1 MIEAFHSLSDWV
13 VAFADSDWAI
23 LVLAIEAFAEA
34 IFFPIPPDPLLVLV
48 ALLQQHLAIWL
59 AIMVTVA
66 SVAGAVV
73 GHWLGGRL
81 GRPVLDRWFSKRIV
95 DAAEGWLGRYG
106 VWATIIAAF
115 TPIPYKVFA
124 ITAGVLGMDR
134 RSFIIAS
141 VIGRGARFMTI
152 GVLIMVYGERIE
164 EFIGDNFELVTV
176 GIGVALIVALAGM
189 GLAHRL
195 RTRSEPG

>member
-1 MIEAFHSLSDWV
+1 MIDAFHSLSDWV

-23 LVLAIEAFAEA
+23 LVLAVEALAES

-48 ALLQQHLAIWL
+48 ALLQQHLAILL
-59 AIMVTVA
+59 ALMVTVA

-73 GHWLGGRL
+73 GHWLGGTI
-81 GRPVLDRWFSKRIV
+81 GRPLLDRWFSKRIV
-95 DAAEGWLGRYG
+95 DSAEGWLGRYG

-124 ITAGVLGMDR
+124 ITAGVLDMDR
-134 RSFIIAS
+134 RSFILAS
-141 VIGRGARFMTI
+141 IIGRGARFMTI
-152 GVLIMVYGERIE
+152 GVLVMVYGERIE
-164 EFIGDNFELVTV
+164 EFIGENFELVTV
-176 GIGVALIVALAGM
+176 GVGAALIAALAVV

-195 RTRSEPG
+195 RTRSAPG

>member
-1 MIEAFHSLSDWV
+1 MIEALHSLSDWV
-13 VAFADSDWAI
+13 IAFADSEWAI
-23 LVLAIEAFAEA
+23 LALAVEAFAES

-81 GRPVLDRWFSKRIV
+81 GRPVLDRFFSERIV
-95 DAAEGWLGRYG
+95 DAAEGWLRRYG

-124 ITAGVLGMDR
+124 ITAGVLDMDR

-141 VIGRGARFMTI
+141 LIGRGARFMII
-152 GVLIMVYGERIE
+152 GVLVMIYGERIE

-176 GIGVALIVALAGM
+176 GVGAAAIAALLAV
-189 GLAHRL
+189 GLAHRM
-195 RTRSEPG
+195 RSSSAPG

>member
-1 MIEAFHSLSDWV
+1 MIKAFHSLSDWV
-13 VAFADSDWAI
+13 IAFADSEWAI
-23 LVLAIEAFAEA
+23 LALAVEAFAES

-59 AIMVTVA
+59 AIMVTIA
-66 SVAGAVV
+66 SVAGAVA

-81 GRPVLDRWFSKRIV
+81 GRPILDRFFSERIV
-95 DAAEGWLGRYG
+95 DAAEGWLRRYG

-124 ITAGVLGMDR
+124 ITAGVLDMDR

-141 VIGRGARFMTI
+141 IIGRGARFMII
-152 GVLIMVYGERIE
+152 GVLVMIYGERIE
-164 EFIGDNFELVTV
+164 KFIGETFELVTV
-176 GIGVALIVALAGM
+176 GVGTALIAALLAL

-195 RTRSEPG
+195 RARSAPG

>member
-1 MIEAFHSLSDWV
+1 MIEAFHSLSGWV
-13 VAFADSDWAI
+13 IAFADSEWAI
-23 LVLAIEAFAEA
+23 LALAVEAFAES

-59 AIMVTVA
+59 AIMVTIA

-73 GHWLGGRL
+73 GHWLGRRL
-81 GRPVLDRWFSKRIV
+81 GRPILDRFFSERIV

-124 ITAGVLGMDR
+124 ITAGVLDMDR
-134 RSFIIAS
+134 RSFIFAS
-141 VIGRGARFMTI
+141 IIGRGARFMLI
-152 GVLIMVYGERIE
+152 GVLVMIYGERIE

-176 GIGVALIVALAGM
+176 GIGAAAIATLLAV
-189 GLAHRL
+189 GLAHRM
-195 RTRSEPG
+195 RTRSAPG

>member
-1 MIEAFHSLSDWV
+1 MIDAFHSLSDWV

-23 LVLAIEAFAEA
+23 LVLAVEAFAES

-59 AIMVTVA
+59 AIMVTVT
-66 SVAGAVV
+66 SVAGAIV
-73 GHWLGGRL
+73 GHWLGGKL
-81 GRPVLDRWFSKRIV
+81 GRPLLDRWFSERIV
-95 DAAEGWLGRYG
+95 DAAEGWLSRYG

-124 ITAGVLGMDR
+124 ITAGVLDMDR

-141 VIGRGARFMTI
+141 IIGRGARFMTI
-152 GVLIMVYGERIE
+152 GVLVMVYGDRIE

-176 GIGVALIVALAGM
+176 SVGAALIAALTAFA
-189 GLAHRL
+189 LAHRL
-195 RTRSEPG
+195 RGRSASG

>member
-1 MIEAFHSLSDWV
+1 MINAFHSLSDWV

-23 LVLAIEAFAEA
+23 AVLAIEAFAES

-59 AIMVTVA
+59 ALMVTVA

-73 GHWLGGRL
+73 GHWLGGAV
-81 GRPVLDRWFSKRIV
+81 GRPLLDRWFSKRIV

-124 ITAGVLGMDR
+124 ITAGVLDMDR

-152 GVLIMVYGERIE
+152 GVLVMVYGERIE

-176 GIGVALIVALAGM
+176 GVGAALIAALAAV

-195 RTRSEPG
+195 RARSAPG

>member
-1 MIEAFHSLSDWV
+1 VIDAFHSLSDWV

-23 LVLAIEAFAEA
+23 LVLAVEAFAES

-59 AIMVTVA
+59 AIMVTVT
-66 SVAGAVV
+66 SVAGAIV
-73 GHWLGGRL
+73 GHWLGGKL
-81 GRPVLDRWFSKRIV
+81 GRPLLDRWFSERIV
-95 DAAEGWLGRYG
+95 DAAEGWLSRYG

-124 ITAGVLGMDR
+124 ITAGVLDMDR

-141 VIGRGARFMTI
+141 IIGRGARFMTI
-152 GVLIMVYGERIE
+152 GVLVMVYGDRIE

-176 GIGVALIVALAGM
+176 SVGAALIAALTAFA
-189 GLAHRL
+189 LAHRL
-195 RTRSEPG
+195 RGRSASG

>member
-1 MIEAFHSLSDWV
+1 MIDAFHSLSDWV

-23 LVLAIEAFAEA
+23 LVLAVEAFAES

-59 AIMVTVA
+59 ALMVTVA

-73 GHWLGGRL
+73 GHWLGGAV
-81 GRPVLDRWFSKRIV
+81 GRPLLDRWFSKRIV
-95 DAAEGWLGRYG
+95 DTAEGWLGRYG

-124 ITAGVLGMDR
+124 ITAGVLDMDR
-134 RSFIIAS
+134 RSFIVAS
-141 VIGRGARFMTI
+141 IIGRGARFMTI
-152 GVLIMVYGERIE
+152 GVLVMVYGERIE

-176 GIGVALIVALAGM
+176 GVGAALIAALAVV

-195 RTRSEPG
+195 RAKSAPG

>member
-1 MIEAFHSLSDWV
+1 MIEVFHSLSDWV
-13 VAFADSDWAI
+13 IAFADSEWAI
-23 LVLAIEAFAEA
+23 LALAVVTFAES
-34 IFFPIPPDPLLVLV
+34 IFFPIPPDPLLILV

-59 AIMVTVA
+59 AIMVTIA

-81 GRPVLDRWFSKRIV
+81 GRPILDRFFSKRIV

-106 VWATIIAAF
+106 VWVTIVAAF

-134 RSFIIAS
+134 RSFIVAS
-141 VIGRGARFMTI
+141 IIGRGARFMMI
-152 GVLIMVYGERIE
+152 GVLVMVYGERIE
-164 EFIGDNFELVTV
+164 EFLGDNFELVTV
-176 GIGVALIVALAGM
+176 GIGAALIAAVVGIALAHKM
-189 GLAHRL
+189 
-195 RTRSEPG
+195 RTRAAPG

>member
-1 MIEAFHSLSDWV
+1 MINAFHSLSDWV

-23 LVLAIEAFAEA
+23 LALAIEAFAES

-59 AIMVTVA
+59 ALMVTVA
-66 SVAGAVV
+66 SVAGAIV

-81 GRPVLDRWFSKRIV
+81 GRPVLDRWFSKRMV
-95 DAAEGWLGRYG
+95 DAAEGWLRRYG

-124 ITAGVLGMDR
+124 ITAGVLDMDR

-141 VIGRGARFMTI
+141 IIGRGARFMTI
-152 GVLIMVYGERIE
+152 GVLVMVYGERIE

-176 GIGVALIVALAGM
+176 GVGAALIAALAAVAI
-189 GLAHRL
+189 AHRL
-195 RTRSEPG
+195 RTRSAPG